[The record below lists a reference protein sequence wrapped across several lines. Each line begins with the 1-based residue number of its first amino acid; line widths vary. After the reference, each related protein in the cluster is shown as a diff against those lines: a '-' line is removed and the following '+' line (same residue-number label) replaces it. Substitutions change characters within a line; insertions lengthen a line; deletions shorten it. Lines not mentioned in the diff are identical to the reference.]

1 MIAHC
6 SARLVVFALLFLSL
20 PVAANER
27 ILSYDSYITI
37 GLDGDITVRETIR
50 VAAQGEKI
58 RRGIYREFPTTYNDR
73 FGNKI
78 KVRFRM
84 LELTRD
90 GETEP
95 WHKKKLS
102 NGVRIYAGSSDTF
115 LAPGNYTYVFTYTS
129 NRQIGFFENHDELYW
144 NVTGNGWDFGIEHAS
159 AAVKL
164 PGSISAVDITLS
176 GYTGPQ
182 GGKGRNYVSAVADSS
197 GTIQTTRELPPRSGL
212 TLVMGWPKGV
222 VAEPGRLQQL
232 LYLLGDNFGLLLSV
246 LAFGGSALY
255 LFPMWSRHGRDPGKG
270 VIFPH
275 YEPPQGYSPA
285 AARYVNE
292 MGYDDKTFTA
302 AMINLAV
309 KGYLAIT
316 CEDDDYTLQQQ
327 SSSTALAPG
336 ESALLQKL
344 FRVGPV
350 LELKNTN
357 HTLISEARFA
367 HKNAL
372 RSDYLDRYF
381 KTNGLLLLPSIIVSG
396 LLLLVIISTG
406 IFVPWV
412 LAFYAGVLILHIA
425 FAYLLKAPSGRG
437 RLLMDKLEG
446 FKLYLEVAEK
456 DDLDLRHPPDLTPEL
471 FEKYLP
477 YAIAL
482 GVEQKW
488 AEQFSRVFARMEAEA
503 TGNGSYVP
511 HWYHGSFS
519 SNRMGKF
526 ASSVGSS
533 LSSAVSSSAT
543 APGSSSGAGGGS
555 SGGGGGGGGGG
566 GW

>member
-1 MIAHC
+1 MRIIAHC
-6 SARLVVFALLFLSL
+6 SARLVVLALLFHTLS
-20 PVAANER
+20 VVANER

-37 GLDGDITVRETIR
+37 GVDGDMTVRETIR
-50 VAAQGEKI
+50 VAAEGKKI

-78 KVRFRM
+78 KVRFKM

-90 GETEP
+90 GQTEP
-95 WHKKKLS
+95 WHKKRLS
-102 NGVRIYAGSSDTF
+102 NGVRIYAGNSDTF
-115 LAPGNYTYVFTYTS
+115 LAPGNYTYVFTYTT
-129 NRQIGFFENHDELYW
+129 NRQIGFFINHDELYW
-144 NVTGNGWDFGIEHAS
+144 NVTGNDWDFGIERAS
-159 AAVKL
+159 ATVKL
-164 PGSISAVDITLS
+164 PGSTGALDITLS

-182 GGKGRNYVSAVADSS
+182 GAKGRSYVSAVADNS
-197 GTIQTTRELPPRSGL
+197 GTIRTSRQMPPRSGL

-222 VAEPGRLQQL
+222 IAEPGNLQQL

-255 LFPMWSRHGRDPGKG
+255 LFPMWSRHGRDPRKG

-309 KGYLAIT
+309 KGHLAIT

-327 SSSTALAPG
+327 SSNTALAPG
-336 ESALLQKL
+336 ESTLLQKL
-344 FRVGPV
+344 FRDGPV
-350 LELKNTN
+350 LELKNDN
-357 HTLISEARFA
+357 HSLIAEARHA

-372 RSDYLDRYF
+372 RRDYLNRYF
-381 KTNGLLLLPSIIVSG
+381 KTNGLLILPSIIFSG
-396 LLLLVIISTG
+396 LLLLVIISTD

-437 RLLMDKLEG
+437 RRLMDKLEG

-471 FEKYLP
+471 FEQYLP

-488 AEQFSRVFARMEAEA
+488 AEQFSRVFARIEAA
-503 TGNGSYVP
+503 GDGSYSP

-519 SNRMGKF
+519 STRMGSF

-555 SGGGGGGGGGG
+555 GGGGGGGGGG